1 MTWFHSQVVTRSLTA
16 TPRST
21 LVVGTQ
27 PHRDA
32 RARLRRPRLPRSRT
46 RIALAHSH
54 SSEFW
59 GRPTGKVVIGL
70 ALVII
75 EFLRR
80 SPERAADAS
89 ATQT

>member
-1 MTWFHSQVVTRSLTA
+1 
-16 TPRST
+16 
-21 LVVGTQ
+21 
-27 PHRDA
+27 
-32 RARLRRPRLPRSRT
+32 LPRSRT

-54 SSEFW
+54 SWEFW

>member
-1 MTWFHSQVVTRSLTA
+1 MTWFHSQVVTPVAHSNPSFG
-16 TPRST
+16 PRRR
-21 LVVGTQ
+21 
-27 PHRDA
+27 HRDEG
-32 RARLRRPRLPRSRT
+32 ARLRRPRLPRSRT

-54 SSEFW
+54 SWEFW